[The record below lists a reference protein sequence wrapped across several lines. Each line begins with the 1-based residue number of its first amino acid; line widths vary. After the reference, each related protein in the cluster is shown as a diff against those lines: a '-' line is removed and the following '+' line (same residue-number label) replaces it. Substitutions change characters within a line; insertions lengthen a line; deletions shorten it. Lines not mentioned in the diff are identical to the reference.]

1 MNISWWKFQEK
12 FIYLLQTHLF
22 YEILI
27 GLHNS
32 LNPRLDFLAS
42 RDDDLPVNFGH
53 YNQDLGIEGGKDV
66 MSVFTDLSLK
76 FAPHEIF

>member
-1 MNISWWKFQEK
+1 MNIYWWKFQEK

-32 LNPRLDFLAS
+32 LNPRLDSLAI
-42 RDDDLPVNFGH
+42 RDDNLPVHVGH
-53 YNQDLGIEGGKDV
+53 SLQDLGPKEGQGV
-66 MSVFTDLSLK
+66 MRVFIDLSLN
-76 FAPHEIF
+76 FAPHEII